1 MGRCW
6 WVWDPGVG
14 MVHLGVGCVCGRLDG
29 LVFIDV
35 CVYGG
40 GHRLLPGQKE
50 LAMSVGLEALT
61 LGLFT

>member
-1 MGRCW
+1 
-6 WVWDPGVG
+6 